1 MFTSAA
7 HVASVTPPKPPALLH
22 RIGRYEL
29 IAKIGQGG
37 MADVYLAVLAGSDD
51 APFQKLVVVKLIRTE
66 LSAEPEFIEMFMDE
80 ARVAGRLNH
89 PNVIQTL
96 EVGADG
102 GRHYLAMEY
111 VDGQPVNRVARALLR
126 HPGFD
131 LSARLTIVLRMLL
144 GLHYA
149 HELTDFDGSPLGIVH
164 RDVSPAN
171 ILVGYD
177 GQIKLTDFGIAKAN
191 DSSSQTR
198 VGFLKGKAAYM
209 APEQARSGNVDR
221 RADIY
226 AAGVVMWE
234 LIAGRRLWG
243 AASHAEILTRAAAG
257 DVAPPSHL
265 TTLVPP
271 ELDVICMKA
280 LAPKREDRYATA
292 AQFASE
298 LESFVRRQLDRKDER
313 EVGRLLAEAYAED
326 RARVRKVLDQQLS
339 WRSRGGTVA
348 PMGTL
353 TELGTQAT
361 ARMAMDGLTPSYI
374 RTPPSQ
380 TPGTPTTNPFGS
392 EGTTPRPPADGGG
405 TGGGELRRRR
415 LLPLAVA
422 GGTVLV
428 VAVALGMLL
437 GRRAQ
442 QSPQIAV
449 GPVAPPSSATDS
461 TRPPPA
467 QQGVSANEIALGMS
481 AVFSGPSRQLGE
493 NMKLGLE
500 TAFAQV
506 NAQGGVNGRK
516 LRLIAL
522 DDGYEAGR
530 AGTTMTDL
538 LDQRRVF
545 AVIGNVGTPTSAVA
559 APIAS
564 RKRTIFFGAFTGAP
578 VLRQDPPDRYVFNYR
593 ASYREET
600 AASVRYLATVQKLPV
615 DQIVVF
621 AQEDSFGDAGYE
633 GVVKAVRGLDR
644 GARDVLRVGYKR
656 NTTDIDGAV
665 AELVKYHQKT
675 RSLRRGKE
683 GDTVQVA
690 KHPVKAIV
698 MVSTYRA
705 AAKFIQAVHKQP
717 AFGKAKPLFLN
728 VSFVG
733 TEALAD
739 DLKGL
744 DPHLCAG
751 VYVTQVVP
759 PATSGATGVRRY
771 REALAT
777 FQPQAQPGFVSLEGY
792 IVGSLFTEAL
802 KRTGPQLTTERLVD
816 ALEQFDHIDLG
827 FGAPLSFSLSEHQG
841 SHKVWGTRLDETCAP
856 QPVELD

>member
-1 MFTSAA
+1 MFTSSANL
-7 HVASVTPPKPPALLH
+7 ASVARPKLPALLH

-29 IAKIGQGG
+29 IAKIGNGG
-37 MADVYLAVLAGSDD
+37 MADVYLAMLAGNDG
-51 APFQKLVVVKLIRTE
+51 AAFQKLVVVKLIRSE

-96 EVGADG
+96 EVGADA

-111 VDGQPVNRVARALLR
+111 VDGQPVNRVARVLLR

-131 LSARLTIVLRMLL
+131 LSARLTIVLRTLL
-144 GLHYA
+144 GLHHA

-171 ILVGYD
+171 ILVSYD

-209 APEQARSGNVDR
+209 APEQARSGSVDR

-257 DVAPPSHL
+257 DIVPPSHL
-265 TTLVPP
+265 STLVPP
-271 ELDVICMKA
+271 ELDGICMKA
-280 LAPKREDRYATA
+280 LAPKREERYATA
-292 AQFASE
+292 AQFASD
-298 LESFVRRQLDRKDER
+298 LESFVRRQLNPKDER
-313 EVGRLLAEAYAED
+313 DVGRLLVEACAED

-339 WRSRGGTVA
+339 WRSRGGTAARMQTVA
-348 PMGTL
+348 D
-353 TELGTQAT
+353 LGTQAT
-361 ARMAMDGLTPSYI
+361 VRMAIDGQTPSYI
-374 RTPPSQ
+374 RTPSQ
-380 TPGTPTTNPFGS
+380 TPTPPTPTTNPAGP
-392 EGTTPRPPADGGG
+392 EGPPRPPEHGDG
-405 TGGGELRRRR
+405 TGGGQVLRRRHRR
-415 LLPLAVA
+415 LAIGGGAGLLVA
-422 GGTVLV
+422 GAIVL
-428 VAVALGMLL
+428 LL
-437 GRRAQ
+437 GHH
-442 QSPQIAV
+442 PQPSLPIPARPNV
-449 GPVAPPSSATDS
+449 PSLPDSKGPQ
-461 TRPPPA
+461 PA
-467 QQGVSANEIALGMS
+467 QQGVSPGEITLGMS

-506 NAQGGVNGRK
+506 NAAGGVNGRK

-530 AGTTMTDL
+530 AGTTMTEL

-545 AVIGNVGTPTSAVA
+545 AVIGNVGTPTSTVA

-564 RKRTIFFGAFTGAP
+564 RRKTIFFGAFTGAP

-600 AASVRYLATVQKLPV
+600 AASLRYLAVVQKIPV

-633 GVVKAVRGLDR
+633 GVQKAVRALER

-656 NTTDIDGAV
+656 NTTDIDGAL

-675 RSLRRGKE
+675 RPVRHGKD

-690 KHPVKAIV
+690 KHPVRAIV
-698 MVSTYRA
+698 MVATYRA
-705 AAKFIQAVHKQP
+705 AARFIQAVHQAP
-717 AFGKAKPLFLN
+717 AFAKGKPMFLN

-744 DPHLCAG
+744 DPGLCPG

-759 PATSGATGVRRY
+759 PSTSGATGVRHY
-771 REALAT
+771 REALAA

-792 IVGSLFTEAL
+792 IVGSLFAEAL

-841 SHKVWGTRLDETCAP
+841 SHKVWGTRLDETCTP
-856 QPVELD
+856 QAIELD